1 VKSFIAEVGR
11 HAACSSTGVVMHD
24 QSRGVDWSHDGNQS
38 QEVRSESGYMIGIIS
53 SDRSR
58 AYNQSREIPA
68 L

>member
-1 VKSFIAEVGR
+1 
-11 HAACSSTGVVMHD
+11 MHD
-24 QSRGVDWSHDGNQS
+24 QSRGVDQSHDGNRS